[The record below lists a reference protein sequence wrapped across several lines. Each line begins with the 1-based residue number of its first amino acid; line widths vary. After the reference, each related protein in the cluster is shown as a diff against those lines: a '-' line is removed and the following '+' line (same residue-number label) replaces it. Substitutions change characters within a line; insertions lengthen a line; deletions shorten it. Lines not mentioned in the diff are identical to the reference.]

1 VGRGRVTV
9 EMSIRERY
17 LEMLDH
23 VRARF
28 RRMSLERRR
37 VLVAAYV
44 FVFLVVIMSVGIA
57 PFGYLV
63 ETGKP
68 SPRTIIA
75 PKTVQYIDKARTAE
89 QRDAAA
95 ATIENVYITNK
106 QASDRAQNN
115 ISDFFK
121 AVGEVEAVAL
131 PPDQK
136 AAEIINRTKT
146 TLPASEI
153 VALLSLTPDQRASV
167 QAGAKHIAAVVMD
180 GVITPDVLA
189 KAREKAKN
197 LAVEPLTDA
206 VVQGITAAIT
216 AAYVI
221 PNTQFDKLETERRK
235 QAARDGVKEVITT
248 RLQGEVVVS
257 KGEVVTKDEV
267 ELLKSLGFTRS
278 TLNPV
283 NVLYTAI
290 FAILLFAT
298 LGMFLARYNRVY
310 WDSPGLLT
318 LMGSMVIAYT
328 VVAKVLTVASRSW
341 SPFWGYLM
349 PAAAVTMMAAI
360 LFDPGVA
367 IVLAVACAL
376 ITGIVTAG
384 NFSLVAFALL
394 GAFLP
399 VLIVTRF
406 STRHELRRAG
416 LYTAFWVALVAFGA
430 SAITGL
436 NQGLL
441 ANTGAGLL
449 NGAVCTIITLGTLPF
464 LETTFRVTTNTWLL
478 ELASPDQKLLKEL
491 SLKAPGT
498 YSHSIMVA
506 NLAEAAAN
514 EIGSDQMLA
523 RVSAYYHDVGKMLR
537 PQFFIENQPEGA
549 SLHSNIRPNLSAI
562 IITSHIRDGVEM
574 LEENHMPPDLVDIVR
589 QHHGTSLVRYF
600 YQKAIEE
607 ADGEPVD
614 ENRFRYHFEKPRRR
628 TSGIIML
635 ADSVEAAARAQQKPS
650 AALIGQTVERVVNS
664 KLEDGQLDECDLTFS
679 DIVKIKKV
687 FARMLI
693 AAYHPRVDYPA
704 PLAIEKRNG
713 RKNTV

>member
-1 VGRGRVTV
+1 VTV

-17 LEMLDH
+17 LKTLDH

-28 RRMSLERRR
+28 HRMSLGHRR

-63 ETGKP
+63 EVGKP

-75 PKTVQYIDKARTAE
+75 PKTVQYIDKARTAD
-89 QRDAAA
+89 QRNVAAA
-95 ATIENVYITNK
+95 AIENVYITNK
-106 QASDRAQNN
+106 QASVNAQNN

-121 AVGEVEAVAL
+121 AVGEVDAQAL
-131 PPDQK
+131 TPDQK

-153 VALLSLTPDQRASV
+153 VGLLSLTPDQRASA
-167 QAGAKHIAAVVMD
+167 QLTAKHITAVVMG

-189 KAREKAKN
+189 RAREQAKN
-197 LAVEPLTDA
+197 LAVDPLTDA
-206 VVQGITAAIT
+206 GVQGITAAIT
-216 AAYVI
+216 AANVI
-221 PNTQFDKLETERRK
+221 PNTRFDKLETDRRK
-235 QAARDGVKEVITT
+235 QAARDGVKEVVTT

-257 KGEVVTKDEV
+257 KGEVVTEDEV

-278 TLNPV
+278 TLNPSS
-283 NVLYTAI
+283 VLYTAI
-290 FAILLFAT
+290 FVILLFAA
-298 LGMFLARYNRVY
+298 LGMFLARYNRIY

-318 LMGSMVIAYT
+318 LMGSLVIAYT
-328 VVAKVLTVASRSW
+328 VVAKFLTVASRSW

-360 LFDPGVA
+360 LFDSGVA
-367 IVLAVACAL
+367 IVLAIACAL

-416 LYTAFWVALVAFGA
+416 MYTAFWVALVAFGA

-562 IITSHIRDGVEM
+562 IITSHVRDGVEM
-574 LEENHMPPDLVDIVR
+574 LEENHIPPDLVDIVR

-600 YQKAIEE
+600 YEKAIEE

-628 TSGIIML
+628 TSGILML

-713 RKNTV
+713 RKNTI